1 VNGIVKNTSSHLRLY
16 LLLYCENGVLSGL
29 EVAKT
34 PYEVYLK
41 QSISEE
47 KTRLDSLYNEF
58 AKSNPIKRQILKH
71 QIEEAVQNIELLSA
85 DLGKYGHGLSWLR
98 EPSKERDEKAEH
110 LPKLEKEA
118 APPAAAAKPATPGQA
133 KPISSRPTI
142 GKPVGSTTVPSIG
155 QPVTP
160 RPSVGTPVARP
171 KIGSPIGTPNS
182 QAHTTPVQQ
191 PSANNVQAPVAKPVV
206 GTPVKRPV
214 IGTPIGTP
222 RPQKTEQDG
231 QDNSESS

>member
-1 VNGIVKNTSSHLRLY
+1 M
-16 LLLYCENGVLSGL
+16 

-34 PYEVYLK
+34 PYEGYLK

-47 KTRLDSLYNEF
+47 KARLDSLYNEF
-58 AKSNPIKRQILKH
+58 AKSNPIKKQILKH
-71 QIEEAVQNIELLSA
+71 QIAEAMQNIELLSA

-118 APPAAAAKPATPGQA
+118 IPTAAAAKPVTPGQA
-133 KPISSRPTI
+133 KPVSTRPTI
-142 GKPVGSTTVPSIG
+142 GKPVGSNNTPPIG

-171 KIGSPIGTPNS
+171 KIGTPVGTPNS
-182 QAHTTPVQQ
+182 QAPTTPVQ
-191 PSANNVQAPVAKPVV
+191 PPNANSVQAPVTKPVV

-214 IGTPIGTP
+214 IGTP
-222 RPQKTEQDG
+222 RPQKTDQEG
-231 QDNSESS
+231 KDNSESS